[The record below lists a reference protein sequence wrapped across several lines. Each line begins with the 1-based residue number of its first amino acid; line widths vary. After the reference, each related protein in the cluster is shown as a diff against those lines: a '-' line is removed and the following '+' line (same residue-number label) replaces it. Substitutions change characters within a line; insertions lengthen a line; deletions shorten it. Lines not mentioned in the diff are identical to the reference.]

1 MKFKSFGKIFSIGCK
16 ASTLLALAL
25 ATHSGW
31 AQTSVSTGIVAFQKK
46 SVSTGLNS
54 ASFPLLNQD
63 LSKTTVS
70 SVSGNSVTLAGVANA
85 ASLLASGEPYYI
97 EVYSGSLKGDRF
109 DLNTAATIT
118 AANATVVLDAASAN
132 NTYPVASIGTSLNG
146 ALVAV
151 RKHVTLAQ
159 IQASTSPAMVGNN
172 NINLADQIQLFA
184 ANGSFEVYYLRSD
197 LVSWRKSGGTV
208 DLSKTP
214 VPPGTGVII
223 NKRGTSAE
231 ILQTGYVR
239 QNDFATPYKAG
250 LQFVGPSVPMDR
262 TPVNIG
268 MLPNTNGWVGNNNVS
283 LADQVLVFQSG
294 SFVPYALRADGQ
306 IRRSGQTT
314 DFKNT
319 NLLTASEAWLV
330 KRQNANA
337 DLVESQLVG
346 E

>member
-1 MKFKSFGKIFSIGCK
+1 MKSKSFGKIFRIGLK
-16 ASTLLALAL
+16 ASICSVLALSA
-25 ATHSGW
+25 HFGW
-31 AQTSVSTGIVAFQKK
+31 AQTSVSTGIVGFQKK

-70 SVSGNSVTLAGVANA
+70 SVSGNSVTLAGVTNA
-85 ASLLASGEPYYI
+85 ASLLTSGEPYYI

-109 DLNTAATIT
+109 DLNTSATIT

-132 NTYPVASIGTSLNG
+132 NTYPVTSIGTALVG
-146 ALVAV
+146 ATVAV

-197 LVSWRKSGGTV
+197 LASWRKSGGTV

-223 NKRGTSAE
+223 NKRNTSAE

-239 QNDFATPYKAG
+239 QNDFATPFKSG
-250 LQFVGPSVPMDR
+250 LQFVGPSVPLDR
-262 TPVNIG
+262 SPVDVG
-268 MLPNTNGWVGNNNVS
+268 MIPNTNGWVGNNNVS

-294 SFVPYALRADGQ
+294 SFVPYAIRADGQ

-314 DFKNT
+314 DYKAT

-346 E
+346 Q